1 MATLHWMLPIQES
14 PDQGGHSAKVTDE
27 TRLKALW
34 VIRSGSLDPAAPV
47 CYGRASNGERGR
59 GKHEQGS
66 VPTWVRCRRPR
77 TIVKCTVYFAAPLT
91 DWSLKENQPNSFD
104 ILPLRRR
111 H

>member
-34 VIRSGSLDPAAPV
+34 VIRSGSLDPVAPV

-59 GKHEQGS
+59 GKHEQNS
-66 VPTWVRCRRPR
+66 VLMFEGKSTKFLRY
-77 TIVKCTVYFAAPLT
+77 IVPVAP
-91 DWSLKENQPNSFD
+91 SLNSSYGYDEN
-104 ILPLRRR
+104 
-111 H
+111 